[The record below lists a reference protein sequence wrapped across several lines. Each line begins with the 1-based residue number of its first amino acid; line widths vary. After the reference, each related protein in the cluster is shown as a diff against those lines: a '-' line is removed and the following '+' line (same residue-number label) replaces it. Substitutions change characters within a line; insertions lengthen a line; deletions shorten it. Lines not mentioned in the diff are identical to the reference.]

1 MAPSRQDIPGWYS
14 LKWAGG
20 EFEVCFRP
28 ATHFFCPKF
37 QAASRWSIED
47 DTVKLD
53 WGKFGKYE
61 FKVADD
67 LSMDGFCVG
76 VEDPDKKWRKA
87 TRLRDLSAVE
97 KALIGDGAGTEW
109 ELSYDGGKFPI
120 QFKCDGY
127 NHFKCQDFPAHA
139 HWKLSDGNK
148 LFVDWGEYGKYNFEV
163 DGEKKEMVGAPVG
176 KEFTGPEWRK
186 CKFLH
191 ALADQKVVED
201 CEHHH

>member
-1 MAPSRQDIPGWYS
+1 
-14 LKWAGG
+14 
-20 EFEVCFRP
+20 
-28 ATHFFCPKF
+28 
-37 QAASRWSIED
+37 
-47 DTVKLD
+47 
-53 WGKFGKYE
+53 
-61 FKVADD
+61 
-67 LSMDGFCVG
+67 MDGFCVG
-76 VEDPDKKWRKA
+76 VEDPEKKWRKLEK
-87 TRLRDLSAVE
+87 LRPLSSVE

-139 HWKLSDGNK
+139 HWSLKEENK

-176 KEFTGPEWRK
+176 QEFTGPEWRK
-186 CKFLH
+186 CKFLF
-191 ALADQKVVED
+191 ALADNKVVED